1 MLNVSRKFE
10 SMDLVLRP
18 IDIISMVALLS
29 SNIAFFFL
37 SGLAMRR
44 SVFSQVINS
53 LKSWLSSKLN
63 FVQKEWY

>member
-1 MLNVSRKFE
+1 
-10 SMDLVLRP
+10 MDLVLRP

>member
-1 MLNVSRKFE
+1 
-10 SMDLVLRP
+10 MDLVLRH

>member
-63 FVQKEWY
+63 FVEKEWY